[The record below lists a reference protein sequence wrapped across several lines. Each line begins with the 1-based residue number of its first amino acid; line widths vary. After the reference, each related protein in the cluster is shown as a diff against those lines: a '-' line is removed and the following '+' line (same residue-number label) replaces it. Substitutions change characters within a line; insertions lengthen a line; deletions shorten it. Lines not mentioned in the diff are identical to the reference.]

1 MPTPNP
7 SIEPHPQASFACL
20 RMRLMSNVEAVG
32 KPLLKNIRI
41 SMKNLASQN
50 LVYATILRSGM
61 VNVSPY
67 FPHSLRRGLFLQP
80 R

>member
-32 KPLLKNIRI
+32 KPPFEKQPDFHEKFGLSESRIRHD
-41 SMKNLASQN
+41 LAFGN
-50 LVYATILRSGM
+50 G
-61 VNVSPY
+61 
-67 FPHSLRRGLFLQP
+67 
-80 R
+80 